1 VPPFEPL
8 PPDRIPRRVFLI
20 TPVAFAGL
28 IGPFIRRERQLPD
41 PAQNGTGPEIT
52 IVLFSASAARQT
64 SVHVR
69 KVLKSQDAWKRE
81 LSSEEYAI
89 ARRQGTELAFTGR
102 YWNNNAAGVYRCVCC
117 GNAVFRSN
125 EKFDSGTGWP
135 SFDAPAAEENI
146 AVRQDTS
153 LAAERTEVQCRKC
166 DAHLGHVFNDG
177 PAPTGLRFC
186 LNSAALRFVK
196 RV

>member
-1 VPPFEPL
+1 VLPFEPL
-8 PPDRIPRRVFLI
+8 PPGRISRRVFLI

-28 IGPFIRRERQLPD
+28 IGPFIRSERQLPD
-41 PAQNGTGPEIT
+41 AAVNGTGPEIT
-52 IVLFSASAARQT
+52 IVLFSASGVRQR

-69 KVLKSQDAWKRE
+69 KVLKSDGEWKRE

-135 SFDAPAAEENI
+135 SFDAPAAEQNI
-146 AVRQDTS
+146 ALRRDTS

-186 LNSAALRFVK
+186 LNSAALRLVK